1 MCYLCFY
8 KASNALSALFV
19 VFAFAVCNAVYLPV
33 KSNERRNN
41 MSEKVKG
48 YIYGIVAAAAY
59 GLNPIFAVPLYDA
72 GMDVDSVL
80 FFRYLFAIPIV
91 AVLLMLRGRSF
102 RVHSREV
109 LPLIIMGILMAFSSL
124 TLFASY
130 RYMDAGISSTLL
142 FVYPIMVAIIMAVY
156 YKEKITIHTLL
167 CMLMA
172 IGGIAMLYDPQVST
186 SLNLIGA
193 LLVFCAAFFY
203 AVYIVGI
210 NTTRLKGLATL
221 KVTFYVLLFG
231 SIVFGARLYING
243 NVSFPAEWYQW
254 GNIFG
259 LAFFPTV
266 VSLACT
272 TRAIRYIGSTSTAIL
287 GAFEPVTAIIM
298 CVLLLGEKLTV
309 QEVGGMMLI
318 ILAVTLVVEGGK
330 RIGNVFNFRRMFP
343 KLPLG
348 RNKK

>member
-1 MCYLCFY
+1 MKKFLTFGIVIM
-8 KASNALSALFV
+8 LLFLTIV
-19 VFAFAVCNAVYLPV
+19 PAFADAASFPMERADFYVY
-33 KSNERRNN
+33 
-41 MSEKVKG
+41 
-48 YIYGIVAAAAY
+48 VATPDG
-59 GLNPIFAVPLYDA
+59 GLNMRSGPDVKYDRV
-72 GMDVDSVL
+72 MEDT
-80 FFRYLFAIPIV
+80 IPDGV
-91 AVLLMLRGRSF
+91 
-102 RVHSREV
+102 
-109 LPLIIMGILMAFSSL
+109 
-124 TLFASY
+124 
-130 RYMDAGISSTLL
+130 
-142 FVYPIMVAIIMAVY
+142 
-156 YKEKITIHTLL
+156 
-167 CMLMA
+167 
-172 IGGIAMLYDPQVST
+172 
-186 SLNLIGA
+186 
-193 LLVFCAAFFY
+193 
-203 AVYIVGI
+203 
-210 NTTRLKGLATL
+210 
-221 KVTFYVLLFG
+221 
-231 SIVFGARLYING
+231 RLYING